1 MRLTCDIILLSSNKL
16 RSHST
21 SIFSTI
27 PCGKI
32 EESKFIES
40 KSNLLPSKLCTVKVS
55 SRKINRC
62 VSVSSVKLSRSKI
75 LYYHC
80 QKIHNKFLIVQY
92 MRMQSH
98 QFQQFCL
105 LHFAVKLLEIFL
117 F

>member
-32 EESKFIES
+32 EDSKFIES
-40 KSNLLPSKLCTVKVS
+40 KSNLFPSKLCTVKVS

-62 VSVSSVKLSRSKI
+62 VSVSSEVKLSRSEII
-75 LYYHC
+75 LSL
-80 QKIHNKFLIVQY
+80 KDIK
-92 MRMQSH
+92 
-98 QFQQFCL
+98 
-105 LHFAVKLLEIFL
+105 
-117 F
+117 